1 MQDGGT
7 LTIGTYLITEAE
19 TCYVGISITDTGGGI
34 PENFVSNIFN
44 PFFTTKD
51 TGTGLGLSITNR
63 IVAHHHGEI
72 DLINRPGDGATFI
85 VKLPLRHEK
94 P

>member
-19 TCYVGISITDTGGGI
+19 KSYVGISITDTGGGI
-34 PENFVSNIFN
+34 PENFVNNIFN

-63 IVAHHHGEI
+63 IVAHHRGEI
-72 DLINRPGDGATFI
+72 ELINRPGEGATFI
-85 VKLPLRHEK
+85 VKIPIRHEE